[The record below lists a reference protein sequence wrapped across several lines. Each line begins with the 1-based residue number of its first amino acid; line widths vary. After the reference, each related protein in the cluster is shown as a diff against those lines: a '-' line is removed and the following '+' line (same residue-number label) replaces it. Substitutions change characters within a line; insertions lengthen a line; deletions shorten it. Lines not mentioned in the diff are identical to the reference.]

1 MMRNHP
7 KKIVIPAQAGIH
19 ERHLETNAVW
29 IPCHSRVGGNFA
41 GMTKYFFVL
50 NENLNE

>member
-1 MMRNHP
+1 MRNHL
-7 KKIVIPAQAGIH
+7 KKVVIPAQAGIH

-29 IPCHSRVGGNFA
+29 IPAFA